1 MRRILS
7 RHQGTPT
14 QAIGIWVLWCNA
26 EGGLKD
32 KQMSDF
38 ILIMGLKSCDRHY
51 NLMIEYKLQKDKAWG
66 ERSSARKNS
75 SNETTFMKQE
85 EKDR

>member
-1 MRRILS
+1 M
-7 RHQGTPT
+7 
-14 QAIGIWVLWCNA
+14 
-26 EGGLKD
+26 D
-32 KQMSDF
+32 
-38 ILIMGLKSCDRHY
+38 LKSCDRHY

-75 SNETTFMKQE
+75 FNETTFMKQE